1 MLLSRLPPWSWLN
14 ALTQYRSFSINK
26 LELLMAQE
34 SVVPSLALLIRAD
47 LPRRS
52 GKPSPPSISYPIQSA
67 HCSSS
72 SSQTIFVFE
81 RGDILRTCL
90 TIFRDRN
97 VSKRSSTIYICSIA
111 AVTWEQL
118 TCSHGQKPK
127 SFFHSSHTYFVSFGD
142 ISDSDAFIVFYD
154 LRHYYRFFKMLQHS
168 NGILGGIEGEE
179 KQWAQI
185 SSDFSSYNMFHCSK
199 LLELH

>member
-1 MLLSRLPPWSWLN
+1 MFQRDPLL
-14 ALTQYRSFSINK
+14 
-26 LELLMAQE
+26 
-34 SVVPSLALLIRAD
+34 
-47 LPRRS
+47 
-52 GKPSPPSISYPIQSA
+52 
-67 HCSSS
+67 
-72 SSQTIFVFE
+72 
-81 RGDILRTCL
+81 
-90 TIFRDRN
+90 
-97 VSKRSSTIYICSIA
+97 YICSIA

-168 NGILGGIEGEE
+168 NGMLGGIEGEE

-185 SSDFSSYNMFHCSK
+185 PSDFSSYNMFHCSK
-199 LLELH
+199 LLELYQYSIDSGNSFPSDLNRIKGSVLLWNCYMGCIQINFDFIKAIFSSLFLNAYQDSQYYFQFSLFKGIFK